1 MTRQSN
7 IYSTKQRKEFKKF
20 ALIKNARD
28 MVTEEIVYN
37 MFPPAEMKTLD
48 EEIELSSF
56 SVHDYVATHL
66 KQVFLP
72 WPLSLLHLLPDWM
85 ILSGLVIIGLIL
97 IKIFL
102 DPCMAIC
109 HLLRDSSLTITEK
122 IPHRNRSQVQVSL
135 KVTAQIHHLNI
146 TVMLDFFLMFD
157 TFSIDQSPEIA
168 GKLNNHVLD
177 YK

>member
-1 MTRQSN
+1 
-7 IYSTKQRKEFKKF
+7 
-20 ALIKNARD
+20 
-28 MVTEEIVYN
+28 MVTSEIVYN
-37 MFPPAEMKTLD
+37 MFPPADMKTLD

-56 SVHDYVATHL
+56 PVHDYVATHL
-66 KQVFLP
+66 QQVFLL

-122 IPHRNRSQVQVSL
+122 ISTAVIPATTMTRINRKGTMNEEEGSHPMEKADKDL
-135 KVTAQIHHLNI
+135 EARIY
-146 TVMLDFFLMFD
+146 
-157 TFSIDQSPEIA
+157 EIE
-168 GKLNNHVLD
+168 KRLNNFQAMVMRKKAREEGLPRYLQD
-177 YK
+177 